1 MTHPSIPES
10 RRYVRVHR
18 YFSEMVIKPHTFIDE
33 VRMRCGMCVR
43 VMSVCDTLYVCACVS
58 VIYGCMC
65 VMMWVCV
72 YCVHV
77 VFFCTYDALP
87 VPPPKLGFSFELTYF
102 DDPQSYLPSSCVNWV
117 TTTGKCRGVHMLTQ
131 MLSMD

>member
-1 MTHPSIPES
+1 M
-10 RRYVRVHR
+10 
-18 YFSEMVIKPHTFIDE
+18 
-33 VRMRCGMCVR
+33 
-43 VMSVCDTLYVCACVS
+43 
-58 VIYGCMC
+58 
-65 VMMWVCV
+65 
-72 YCVHV
+72 CVHV

-131 MLSMD
+131 TLSMDWGIESKTIGTALVVATLLT